1 MVRMSLK
8 IRMEYQKVLRERY
21 WKAKGRRE
29 KSRILDEY
37 CSNTGQSRK
46 YAIRRLRA
54 GPRSTRARKRRW
66 IYDGEVIAALAKLWE
81 IFDYPCG
88 QRLKPL
94 LEAEVERLR
103 GFGELQI
110 SDEVAEKLKQISPAT
125 IDRKLKPYREAMR
138 YQGRKGSRRRS
149 LLRQKIPVRLTE
161 WDTSK
166 QGYLEIDLVV
176 HCGCST
182 RGEYINT
189 LSAVEISS
197 GWWEGEA
204 MIGRSQRATFEA
216 LRRIRERTPFQWR
229 GIDSDNGPEFVN
241 DMLYRYCCREAL
253 DFTRSRPYHKNDN
266 AYIEE
271 KNYTHVRKTLGYL
284 RYDTLDELLVMNE
297 LYRGALRLYKNFFQ
311 PVMKLAYKERI
322 GGHTRRKYDTSKTPY
337 QRLLESKELKA
348 EDKQKLRELYESLNP
363 AELKQEIEAKV
374 EELMKAYEQK
384 RRIQQAEPNRK
395 QKPRVTCLMI

>member
-1 MVRMSLK
+1 MSLK
-8 IRMEYQKVLRERY
+8 IRMEYQKILRERY
-21 WKAKGRRE
+21 WKAKGRKE
-29 KSRILDEY
+29 KARILDEY

-54 GPRSTRARKRRW
+54 GLQGSKRGRKRKW
-66 IYDGEVIAALAKLWE
+66 TYDGEVIAALAKLWE

-103 GFGELQI
+103 GFGELEI

-125 IDRKLKPYREAMR
+125 IDRKLRPYREALR

-149 LLRQKIPVRLTE
+149 WLRQRIPVKLTE

-166 QGYLEIDLVV
+166 QGYLEIDLVA
-176 HCGCST
+176 HCGSST

-189 LSAVEISS
+189 LSILEISS

-204 MIGRSQRATFEA
+204 ILGRSQRATFEA
-216 LRRIRERTPFQWR
+216 LKRIRERSPFEWK
-229 GIDSDNGPEFVN
+229 GIDSDNGPEFIN
-241 DMLYRYCCREAL
+241 DLLYRYCCREGL
-253 DFTRSRPYHKNDN
+253 DFTRSRPYHRNDN

-284 RYDTLDELLVMNE
+284 RYDTPGELVIMNE

-311 PVMKLAYKERI
+311 PVMKLMYKERI
-322 GGHTRRKYDTSKTPY
+322 GGHVRRRYDKPRTPY
-337 QRLLESKELKA
+337 QRLLESEGLKA
-348 EDKQKLRELYESLNP
+348 REKERLRKLYEGLNP
-363 AELKQEIEAKV
+363 ARLKQEIEARV

-384 RRIQQAEPNRK
+384 KRIQHAEPNKK
-395 QKPRVTCLMI
+395 QKPRVTCLMS